1 MKFERE
7 LLKGV
12 APMAVLELLAREPMY
27 GYQLSE
33 QLELRSGEIF
43 TMGRGTLYPLLYN
56 LEAKGYVKPQDREAD
71 SGRRRRYYIIT
82 DKGRKQLAASRAE
95 WEKLQEGLG
104 HLFGGAGE
112 SMRWAGA

>member
-27 GYQLSE
+27 GYQLTE
-33 QLELRSGEIF
+33 QLSLRSGEIF

-56 LEAKGYVKPQDREAD
+56 LEAKGYVKPEEREAE

-104 HLFGGAGE
+104 NVFGSVGSKRRGNA
-112 SMRWAGA
+112 